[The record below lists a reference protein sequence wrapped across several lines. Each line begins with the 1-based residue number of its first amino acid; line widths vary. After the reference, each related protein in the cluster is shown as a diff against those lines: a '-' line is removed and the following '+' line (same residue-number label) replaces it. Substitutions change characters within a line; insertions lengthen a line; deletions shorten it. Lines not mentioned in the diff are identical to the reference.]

1 MRDDEYSAIKD
12 RAVRTLLDIPG
23 VNAVGIG
30 GREVAGQA
38 TGERAIKVFVTRKMP
53 ADQVAPGELIP
64 SSFEG
69 VPVDV
74 VEGGPFRRA
83 AGPTQ
88 DIPTGAFAD
97 TSPYDPLCGGIS
109 LATEGTPG
117 LGTLGCFLVDKN
129 DATAVYALTNHHVVA
144 KAGKLSRSRRVLH
157 PSTIHWASPPTQ
169 EDIDQNAIGIV
180 AAGGQEA
187 IRDAALVRLSAG
199 MKWLP
204 AIKDVGFLAGTYPLV
219 HDDAVGLNYRVWKR
233 GVVTGLISGIVQGV
247 DCTVK
252 DILDEGTQTK
262 SITKGNIIIKERTD
276 GSPFAQPGDSG
287 SAVVNDD
294 SKVVGLLY
302 GNDGKGGGYATPIAT
317 VLRRFNE
324 VDQLD
329 LAIAQP
335 KTDAPTEATETQ
347 VVPPPG
353 GKPAIPAAQQADHG
367 DRQYCRPLT
376 GGAPILV
383 APMVGAAQAATMGC
397 VLAAGDGDGPA
408 YLVTAYS
415 ALTAGDTLPPT
426 ADTSIG
432 QPDNAGHCCRC
443 TSNTVGHFFA
453 GPDSQKR
460 IGFVALSSAQKW
472 LPEIMQVGLLNGV
485 RDLTADPLP
494 DELPVLKQGGGSGLT
509 GGVITKIDSTIAP
522 FAGQPTIVIRPNPNA
537 AAPLQPLY
545 FSQFNDR
552 GAAVVDQNN
561 KVVGVLYGE
570 LQVTDSAGTHFHGL
584 AAPIK
589 EVLSA
594 LAAQTS
600 SAVSVPEASAIDDV
614 RTAVAHV
621 ADRAEGLLRAPAAGA
636 LPAIPAPWG
645 DHQSEIQDLIA
656 HNRKV
661 AAMWRR
667 HGGPALT
674 QALFRAF
681 HAQAEA
687 IPLFVGGV
695 PLTVCLERLSGVF
708 CKYGS
713 VELRASLARL
723 RTILPAVGGGRLS
736 EVLSAAREAL
746 AIPGATP

>member
-12 RAVRTLLDIPG
+12 RAARTLLDIPG
-23 VNAVGIG
+23 VNAVGLG
-30 GREVAGQA
+30 GRETAGQA
-38 TGERAIKVFVTRKMP
+38 TGERAIKVFVTRKKP
-53 ADQVAPGELIP
+53 AGEVAPAELIP
-64 SSFEG
+64 RSFEG
-69 VPVDV
+69 VPIDV

-88 DIPTGAFAD
+88 DIPVTFLD
-97 TSPYDPLCGGIS
+97 VNPSDPLRGGVS

-117 LGTLGCFLVDKN
+117 VGTLGCFLTDKN

-157 PSTIHWASPPTQ
+157 PSSIHWASPPIQ
-169 EDIDQNAIGIV
+169 DDIDQNAIGIV

-187 IRDAALVRLSAG
+187 IRDAALVRLSPG

-204 AIKDVGFLAGTYPLV
+204 AIKDIGFVAGTYPLV
-219 HDDAVGLNYRVWKR
+219 HDDIVGLNYRAWKR
-233 GVVTGLISGIVQGV
+233 GVASGLISGIVHGV

-252 DILDEGTQTK
+252 DIVDEGTQTK
-262 SITKGNIIIKERTD
+262 STTKGNIIIKQRTG
-276 GSPFAQPGDSG
+276 GSPFAASGDSG
-287 SAVVNDD
+287 SVVVNDD

-302 GNDGKGGGYATPIAT
+302 GIDGQGGGYATPIAT
-317 VLRRFNE
+317 VLRRFKD

-329 LAIAQP
+329 LDVAQP
-335 KTDAPTEATETQ
+335 RTAAPTEATETQ
-347 VVPPPG
+347 TVPPPG
-353 GKPAIPAAQQADHG
+353 GKPVIPADEQVKHG
-367 DRQYCRPLT
+367 DQLYCRPLT

-415 ALTAGDTLPPT
+415 ALTAGDTQPPT
-426 ADTSIG
+426 ADTAIG
-432 QPDNAGHCCRC
+432 QPDNTGHCCHC

-453 GPDSQKR
+453 GPASQKR
-460 IGFVALSSAQKW
+460 VGFVALSAEQKW

-494 DELPVLKQGGGSGLT
+494 DELPVLKQGGSSGLT
-509 GGVITKIDSTIAP
+509 GGVITKIDTTIPP
-522 FAGQPTIVIRPNPNA
+522 FVGQPTIVIRPNPNA
-537 AAPLQPLY
+537 AAPGQPLY

-552 GAAVVDQNN
+552 GAVVVDQSN

-570 LQVTDSAGTHFHGL
+570 LSVTDAGGTHFHGL

-589 EVLSA
+589 EVLAA
-594 LAAQTS
+594 LAAQTGTD
-600 SAVSVPEASAIDDV
+600 VSVPQASAIDDV
-614 RTAVAHV
+614 RTAVARV
-621 ADRAEGLLRAPAAGA
+621 AEGARGRVEVTDAP
-636 LPAIPAPWG
+636 PAFPAPWR
-645 DHQSEIQDLIA
+645 DHQREIQTLIA

-681 HAQAEA
+681 HAPAEA
-687 IPLFVGGV
+687 IPLFVDGL
-695 PLTVCLERLSGVF
+695 PLAGCLERLSGVL

-713 VELRASLARL
+713 AELRASLARL
-723 RTILPAVGGGRLS
+723 RAIVPAVGGFPFT
-736 EVLSAAREAL
+736 EVLAAATDAL
-746 AIPGATP
+746 ATPEPVA